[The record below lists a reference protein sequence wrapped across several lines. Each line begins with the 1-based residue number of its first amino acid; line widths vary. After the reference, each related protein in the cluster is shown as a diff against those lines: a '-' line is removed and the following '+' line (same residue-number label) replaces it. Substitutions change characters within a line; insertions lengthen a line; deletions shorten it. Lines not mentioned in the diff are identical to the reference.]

1 MNSIILKNMTHKRSI
16 SSKRLIRYAA
26 AVGTLSGTSSSSCW
40 AFVTPSSTVPS
51 LAQLQ
56 TRPPIIYST
65 QESSMSTLAALSS
78 TANNPFPPQHWRKNY
93 SRRSSPS
100 RGQNTRLFFGN
111 SNRNYNKND
120 DDNNDDWSN
129 LKRSAGNLLQKAG
142 NKIKSLLPFAN
153 SVPSPEGKRAQLL
166 KKQREDDITDGLSTM
181 LKDLPLPFRMAGR
194 MMAPLLSNMAKE
206 MAEQTRQVDDLLE
219 EAQRRI
225 ANDSSLVQQLGEPLQ
240 VSKPFSQSSSTM
252 VVNGK
257 SSTKIQANFQ
267 VVGPYGSGVATM
279 VGSER
284 GIGSLSVN
292 VNGRN
297 LSVGLGGSVY
307 GRSSDGKKVDN
318 IIEAEIIEKK

>member
-1 MNSIILKNMTHKRSI
+1 
-16 SSKRLIRYAA
+16 
-26 AVGTLSGTSSSSCW
+26 
-40 AFVTPSSTVPS
+40 
-51 LAQLQ
+51 
-56 TRPPIIYST
+56 
-65 QESSMSTLAALSS
+65 
-78 TANNPFPPQHWRKNY
+78 
-93 SRRSSPS
+93 
-100 RGQNTRLFFGN
+100 
-111 SNRNYNKND
+111 
-120 DDNNDDWSN
+120 
-129 LKRSAGNLLQKAG
+129 
-142 NKIKSLLPFAN
+142 
-153 SVPSPEGKRAQLL
+153 
-166 KKQREDDITDGLSTM
+166 M